1 MERSRYRQF
10 SVGQGKIDLNACQ
23 VFMVVHPPLHIL
35 QFTHIYPSCSKL
47 SQYLLSPFSPA
58 LSHLRPVLYYSVIGI
73 MVSHSPLFLAIWIAV
88 LENKYANADGESC
101 ARLTEAE
108 VVHVAQRPCK
118 SPGLM
123 PRFPRGNQLQRAR
136 HNIGQP
142 QWRGSSH

>member
-23 VFMVVHPPLHIL
+23 VFMVVHPPSTYSNSLTSIL
-35 QFTHIYPSCSKL
+35 RAPSFRSTYFHR
-47 SQYLLSPFSPA
+47 SHQ

-108 VVHVAQRPCK
+108 VVHVAHRPCK